1 MFPGELFSG
10 GVIFLGFAFDQGV
23 SKNRPKEAQLPSFQ
37 ALKTASLK
45 EVFPFHFFSTSFFT
59 DLSVCVYCAKD
70 QVTGFCFFFTLNL
83 FLLHHPTLSQRLVLF
98 LLEHLEH

>member
-37 ALKTASLK
+37 ALKTARR
-45 EVFPFHFFSTSFFT
+45 FFLSTSFFT

-83 FLLHHPTLSQRLVLF
+83 FLLHHPTLPQRLVLF